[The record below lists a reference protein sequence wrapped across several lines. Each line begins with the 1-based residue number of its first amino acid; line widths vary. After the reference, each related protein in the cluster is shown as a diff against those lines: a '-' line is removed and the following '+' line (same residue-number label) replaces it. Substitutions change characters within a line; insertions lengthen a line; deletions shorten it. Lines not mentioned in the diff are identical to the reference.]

1 MAGTTWTADSG
12 DWNTASNWSGGVPTA
27 GEDALFPQLAQ
38 YDTVVG
44 SGAAASISV
53 TGTGLVGPQVTFA
66 GTHAVGAL
74 VVEGATVVLSG
85 LTALTFQSALVE
97 STAYVDSVS
106 LSGTAVPV
114 SGNTPGLLQLAF
126 PGDTL
131 GTGTITLAGGE
142 LDAPAG
148 VLANP
153 VVLSVSP
160 FVQVAEQ
167 FDPSG
172 TLPDVIAG
180 FGTLSGAITGTAA
193 LQLGGGDGPSN
204 GVTSF
209 VLDNAGTF
217 LPGGLRFF
225 GEQVTLAGRATVGAV
240 LAAAGTLTLGAGVS
254 VGAVTAAVTGAT
266 LIQAAEQGLTVFAGV
281 GLLDLQNGSGRST
294 VIGAVAPGQTSPT
307 QEQETEFGTLSVSG
321 GTGALTVFGGNSG
334 GTIYGGTAGGN
345 VIVAGA
351 DASPYARVVNG
362 QVVYVDRGP
371 PLFLQAVTIGGGG
384 NGDLLVATGTLDNVV
399 AAAGGNETLTG
410 AGASGSNVFFGGSGA
425 DVIVAG
431 GGQDL
436 VVAGAGAETISGGAG
451 GTAIFAGAGSDVILG
466 GEGAGYVQAGGGAAT
481 LFAGT
486 GAELIGVVAG
496 QAGGSLLVSGF
507 RVGTD
512 HVAARGYA
520 AAPTVASAGGNTV
533 LGFSDHTRVTLLGV
547 ATLPGAAFV

>member
-1 MAGTTWTADSG
+1 MAATTWTADSG

-27 GEDALFPQLAQ
+27 GEDALFPHLAQ

-66 GTHAVGAL
+66 GTHAVGSLLA
-74 VVEGATVVLSG
+74 EGATVILSG
-85 LTALTFQSALVE
+85 LSALTFQSAVVE
-97 STAYVDSVS
+97 STAYVGSVS
-106 LSGTAVPV
+106 LSGTAVAV
-114 SGNTPGLLQLAF
+114 SGNTPGILQVSA
-126 PGDTL
+126 GATL

-148 VLANP
+148 MLANP

-160 FVQVAEQ
+160 FVQVATQ
-167 FDPSG
+167 FDPSA
-172 TLPDVIAG
+172 TQPDVIAG

-217 LPGGLRFF
+217 LPGGLRFDA
-225 GEQVTLAGRATVGAV
+225 EQVTLAGRLTVGAV
-240 LAAAGTLTLGAGVS
+240 LAASGTLTLGAGVS
-254 VGAVTAAVTGAT
+254 VGAVTAATTGAT
-266 LIQAAEQGLTVFAGV
+266 LIEAAEQGLTVFAGV
-281 GLLDLQNGSGRST
+281 GLLDLGNGSGRST
-294 VIGAVAPGQTSPT
+294 VIGAVTPGQTSPT
-307 QEQETEFGTLSVSG
+307 QDEQTEFGTLSVSG

-334 GTIYGGTAGGN
+334 GVIYGGTAGGN

-351 DASPYARVVNG
+351 DLSPYAQVVGGRVVYTNG
-362 QVVYVDRGP
+362 VT
-371 PLFLQAVTIGGGG
+371 PLFAQAVTIGGGG
-384 NGDLLVATGTLDNVV
+384 NGDLLVVAGTLDNVV

-425 DVIVAG
+425 DVIAAG

-466 GEGAGYVQAGGGAAT
+466 GAGADYVQAGAGAAT

-486 GAELIGVVAG
+486 GAALIGVVAG